1 MNVSDTV
8 VPARS
13 AATCLPGMKK
23 TVLVTVALIAGC
35 AVLIGA
41 IGFYIGKRER
51 ERYDETVEI
60 LKALTMEPE
69 SNFINVH
76 HDAWGRTMHV
86 DRDADC
92 WSVVS
97 TGHDPADASDDVVMK
112 WNPRLGQINIGFEYD
127 GQIRSCSMN
136 EERDN

>member
-1 MNVSDTV
+1 MKTCSLLLALVALTV
-8 VPARS
+8 GCV
-13 AATCLPGMKK
+13 
-23 TVLVTVALIAGC
+23 VLV
-35 AVLIGA
+35 GA
-41 IGFYIGKRER
+41 IGFYTGKRER
-51 ERYDETVEI
+51 ERYDETVEL

-69 SNFINVH
+69 SNLTNVH
-76 HDAWGRTMHV
+76 HDAWGRAMHV

-97 TGHDPADASDDVVMK
+97 PGHDPMDASDDVVMK

-127 GQIRSCSMN
+127 GQMHSCSIN